1 MLKKTSREMKR
12 FNYLVGEID
21 ATYHEASLKL
31 GLSDSALMILYAIC
45 DAGEGCLLQE
55 ICFYTG
61 ISKQTINS
69 ALRKLE
75 EEDILYLKPFNAK
88 SKQVFLTDKGRKL
101 AEKTAYRIM
110 QAEDE
115 IFASWEKE
123 DVDKYLELTE
133 KYQRCLREKI
143 ETL

>member
-88 SKQVFLTDKGRKL
+88 SKQVYLTDKGRKL

>member
-101 AEKTAYRIM
+101 SEKTAYRIM

-143 ETL
+143 EKL